1 MDGYI
6 YIYIYTYTYIHIH
19 AHIYIYVCVCILNM
33 CMCIYIYIYAGANCN
48 LSLACDVHCRTRKDR
63 LISTIAC
70 SFQSPRMATARAAG
84 APGHPSQQHRAEALR
99 KRCEVSLLQEAE

>member
-1 MDGYI
+1 MCV
-6 YIYIYTYTYIHIH
+6 
-19 AHIYIYVCVCILNM
+19 YVYLICVC
-33 CMCIYIYIYAGANCN
+33 IYIYAGANCN